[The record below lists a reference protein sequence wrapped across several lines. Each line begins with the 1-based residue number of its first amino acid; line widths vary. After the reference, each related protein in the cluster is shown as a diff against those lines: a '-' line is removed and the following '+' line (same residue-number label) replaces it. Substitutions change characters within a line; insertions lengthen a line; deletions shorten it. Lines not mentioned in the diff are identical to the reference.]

1 MRVWTFGRSIRGMQ
15 DVTASL
21 RVILSRDEV
30 TAGDGVT
37 LPSRDQRLPAAVFT
51 GYWFRDR
58 RSEAGLPHC
67 SAYGLRKASLRETA
81 QASRSEDIHRLD
93 QRPQ

>member
-1 MRVWTFGRSIRGMQ
+1 
-15 DVTASL
+15 VTVSPCRAAINGSL
-21 RVILSRDEV
+21 PPFS
-30 TAGDGVT
+30 
-37 LPSRDQRLPAAVFT
+37 

-81 QASRSEDIHRLD
+81 QASCSEDIHRLD